1 MFSYAVKRI
10 TRGRGLFLSLFLS
23 VSLAATLFSGI
34 LQGADA
40 VGVAQMDEILK
51 SAYVDVISSSIN
63 KNITLTH
70 YWEIDEIIEGIEGVK
85 SANHYI
91 RWSVT
96 VELNGTQRTIEAII
110 LAIPEDSSLYDWL
123 IGVDSFQDGAL
134 YIDAGSFNATELLG
148 VDSLTVAFNTYLP
161 LGMPDFQMRCF
172 EFPVAG
178 SVIFSDEFFQI
189 VSGRYNVHLNS
200 LISGRDSVVSRS
212 VYNMV
217 LVSEDT
223 LIDMLSQVLAEDR
236 RPTVDQTA
244 TTLVAL
250 DRDRIVNP
258 WNIQN
263 SIKRITLIHQEINT
277 KGASFLYIPRS
288 YLSELLNVI
297 SSLSNQMKTS
307 TILVAIPVFF
317 CAWYLSMTLSDVVF
331 NLRKR
336 EIGLLFTRGMQHR
349 QVLLTLM
356 LEGVIIGL
364 LAALVGILMGAM
376 SLVLV
381 IPEMSALELLRSI
394 SPLAIA
400 ATLLFSMILTLIA
413 VYKPAQ
419 KATQINI
426 VDALN
431 EFLTEDESLDG
442 WQEHTVAFLL
452 GLYKMAMLS
461 TGLTVEQFRPATNN
475 LIITLLY
482 SSWWGTDYVLGFI
495 APILFFWGFIKLF
508 IRFVPGYQAAI
519 GRLFN
524 VFVGDVAKFF
534 ALISGRNV
542 KRVASTTFMI
552 ALIVWY
558 SVSVIG
564 NVASTTEYMK
574 QTIRY
579 DNGADASVWVYE
591 EGKVNEILSEIAAM
605 EEVQA
610 VAKETWFSPESNLG
624 QVPIRAVSPRE
635 YKEAVYPD
643 LFGGGQVF
651 DVMSQDESMGIME
664 RGAAA
669 RLGLK
674 VNDVFM
680 VKMQTNLYPIRIVGF
695 FGKEPG
701 DYWVMQNPTVYV
713 NEGFLRNVKEKFIE
727 GRRIVVD
734 LADGADLEGFKGK
747 VEALSVYVEKVD
759 VTNLQMDAKLNNI
772 RLAGPRRIEELGVY
786 FASLLASLGV
796 ALITST
802 VVRSRN
808 KELTIMA
815 IRGLSPGQLSMS
827 LILETVGM
835 DVFAIV
841 LGTAVGY
848 VTLRGQVELSN
859 RLLATGF
866 GRSVVFTFS
875 SQLNLLAVVGL
886 LLLATVVPILVMVRR
901 ISASP
906 DLKQEE

>member
-51 SAYVDVISSSIN
+51 SAYVDVISNSIN

-70 YWEIDEIIEGIEGVK
+70 YWNIDEIIEGIEEVK

-91 RWSVT
+91 RWSAT
-96 VELNGTQRTIEAII
+96 IELNGTQRKIEAII
-110 LAIPEDSSLYDWL
+110 LAIPEGSSLYDWL
-123 IGVDSFQDGAL
+123 IGVDNFQDGAL

-148 VDSLTVAFNTYLP
+148 VDSMTVAFNTYLP
-161 LGMPDFQMRCF
+161 LGMPDFQMRRF
-172 EFPVAG
+172 EFPVAE
-178 SVIFSDEFFQI
+178 SVVISDEFFQI
-189 VSGRYNVHLNS
+189 ISGKYNVHLNN
-200 LISGRDSVVSRS
+200 LISGRDSIVSRS

-223 LIDMLSQVLAEDR
+223 LIDMLNHVLAEDR
-236 RPTVDQTA
+236 LPTVDQTA

-258 WNIQN
+258 WNIQS
-263 SIKRITLIHQEINT
+263 SIRRITLIHQEINT

-288 YLSELLNVI
+288 YLSELLKVI

-307 TILVAIPVFF
+307 TMLVTIPVFF
-317 CAWYLSMTLSDVVF
+317 CAWYLGMTLSDVVF

-349 QVLLTLM
+349 HVLLTLM

-364 LAALVGILMGAM
+364 LAALVGIVMGAV

-394 SPLAIA
+394 SPPAIA

-413 VYKPAQ
+413 VYRPAQ
-419 KATQINI
+419 KATQISI

-431 EFLTEDESLDG
+431 EFLTEDESLGG

-461 TGLTVEQFRPATNN
+461 TGLMVEQFRPSTNN

-482 SSWWGTDYVLGFI
+482 SSWWGMDYVLGFI

-524 VFVGDVAKFF
+524 FFVDDVAKFF

-564 NVASTTEYMK
+564 NVASTSEYMR

-579 DNGADASVWVYE
+579 DTGADASVWVYE
-591 EGKVNEILSEIAAM
+591 EGKINEILSEIAAM

-664 RGAAA
+664 KGAAA

-674 VNDVFM
+674 MNDVFM
-680 VKMQTNLYPIRIVGF
+680 VKIQTKLYPIRIVGF

-701 DYWVMQNPTVYV
+701 DYWVLQSPTVYV
-713 NEGFLRNVKEKFIE
+713 NEGFLKNVKEKFIE

-734 LADGADLEGFKGK
+734 LADDADLEGFKRK

-759 VTNLQMDAKLNNI
+759 VTNLKMDMKINNI
-772 RLAGPRRIEELGVY
+772 RLAGPRRMEELGVF

-835 DVFAIV
+835 DVFAIA

-886 LLLATVVPILVMVRR
+886 LLLATVAPILVMVRR

-906 DLKQEE
+906 DLKQDE